1 MRATPMQPGSS
12 CLTDQTTASQCPGPL
27 GRWRRVFSRGAFL
40 ATVLFV
46 AGCTKPPSP
55 SSLPPPVV
63 LIAEVTASNVP
74 VVIEYIGQLD
84 SPQNVEV
91 RARVEA
97 FVEKILFT
105 EGATMNQ
112 GDPLYLLDTKPFLER
127 LEAAKGGLAEAR
139 AALNKYEKDVARLR
153 PLAEKRAIPQQDLD
167 NAIASVDVGRA
178 NVQTA
183 EARLKSSELDLSYC
197 DVRAPA
203 SGRIGAKEVSV
214 GDLVGKGQ
222 PTLLA
227 TISQLDPI
235 WFYGNI
241 SEVDYLRGLEVE
253 RRFGLRFI
261 DVPLTLILA
270 DGSEHA
276 EPGKWVFAD
285 RAVDTTTG
293 TLRARAVFPNPGG
306 ALRPGMFGRVRMV
319 LRIDRPSILV
329 PQRAVQELQGKHF
342 VWVVDDAKSA
352 TQRPVKAGVRFG
364 SGWVIDE
371 GLQAGER
378 IIIEGAQ
385 KARQGA
391 PVQPMTAEEMA
402 QAAAARRAG
411 SQKPAAQ
418 E

>member
-1 MRATPMQPGSS
+1 VLS
-12 CLTDQTTASQCPGPL
+12 
-27 GRWRRVFSRGAFL
+27 WGAFL

-46 AGCTKPPSP
+46 PGCTKPPSP

-105 EGATMNQ
+105 EGATVNQ

-214 GDLVGKGQ
+214 GELVGKGQ

-235 WFYGNI
+235 WFYGSI

-319 LRIDRPSILV
+319 LRIDRPSLLV

-342 VWVVDDAKSA
+342 VWVVDDAKTA
-352 TQRPVKAGVRFG
+352 MQRPVKAGVRFG
-364 SGWVIDE
+364 SAWVIDE
-371 GLQAGER
+371 GLKAGER
-378 IIIEGAQ
+378 IIVEGAQ

-402 QAAAARRAG
+402 QAAAARQAG
-411 SQKPAAQ
+411 AQKPVAK

>member
-1 MRATPMQPGSS
+1 
-12 CLTDQTTASQCPGPL
+12 L
-27 GRWRRVFSRGAFL
+27 L
-40 ATVLFV
+40 ATALFV
-46 AGCTKPPSP
+46 PGCTKAPSP

-97 FVEKILFT
+97 FVEKVLFT
-105 EGATMNQ
+105 EGATVNQ
-112 GDPLYLLDTKPFLER
+112 GDPLYLLDTKPFFER
-127 LEAAKGGLAEAR
+127 LEAAKGGLAEAW

-167 NAIASVDVGRA
+167 NAIASVEVGRA

-214 GDLVGKGQ
+214 GELVGKGQ

-241 SEVDYLRGLEVE
+241 SEVVHIKLHSTESGQFCKERVPDGL
-253 RRFGLRFI
+253 
-261 DVPLTLILA
+261 
-270 DGSEHA
+270 
-276 EPGKWVFAD
+276 
-285 RAVDTTTG
+285 AV
-293 TLRARAVFPNPGG
+293 
-306 ALRPGMFGRVRMV
+306 
-319 LRIDRPSILV
+319 
-329 PQRAVQELQGKHF
+329 
-342 VWVVDDAKSA
+342 
-352 TQRPVKAGVRFG
+352 
-364 SGWVIDE
+364 
-371 GLQAGER
+371 
-378 IIIEGAQ
+378 
-385 KARQGA
+385 
-391 PVQPMTAEEMA
+391 
-402 QAAAARRAG
+402 
-411 SQKPAAQ
+411 
-418 E
+418 

>member
-1 MRATPMQPGSS
+1 
-12 CLTDQTTASQCPGPL
+12 L
-27 GRWRRVFSRGAFL
+27 L
-40 ATVLFV
+40 ATALFV
-46 AGCTKPPSP
+46 PGCTKAPSP

-97 FVEKILFT
+97 FVEKVLFT
-105 EGATMNQ
+105 EGATVNQ
-112 GDPLYLLDTKPFLER
+112 GDPLYLLDTKPFFER
-127 LEAAKGGLAEAR
+127 LEAAKGGLAEAW

-167 NAIASVDVGRA
+167 NAIASVEVGRA

-214 GDLVGKGQ
+214 GELVGKGQ

-241 SEVDYLRGLEVE
+241 SEVDFLRGLEVE

-276 EPGKWVFAD
+276 EPGRWVFAD

-329 PQRAVQELQGKHF
+329 PQRAVQELQGEHF
-342 VWVVDDAKSA
+342 VWVVDNANTA
-352 TQRPVKAGVRFG
+352 TQRPVKAGVRAG
-364 SGWVIDE
+364 SAWVIDE

-378 IIIEGAQ
+378 IIVEGAQ

-391 PVQPMTAEEMA
+391 PVHPMTAEEMA
-402 QAAAARRAG
+402 QAAAERQAG
-411 SQKPAAQ
+411 AQKPAGK